1 MADIMNSL
9 AQKRSR
15 LVNEKQR
22 IKDEYDR
29 KVHAIDVEIK
39 KINDAMKVIE
49 DAISDYLCPRCGGTG
64 EVRHMDAAGQMES
77 DTCHDCHGTGI
88 QLDSK
93 PTRRSRKKDT

>member
-1 MADIMNSL
+1 MPDIINSL

-15 LVNEKQR
+15 LVNEKIR
-22 IKDEYDR
+22 IKEEFEKR
-29 KVHAIDVEIK
+29 IHTIDVEIE

-49 DAISDYLCPRCGGTG
+49 DAISDYLCPHCRGTG

-77 DTCHDCHGTGI
+77 DTCPDCHGTGI

-93 PTRRSRKKDT
+93 PTKRSRKKDT